1 MLLDHPRDCSLREA
15 RDKAD
20 AARQLLRHGV
30 DPLGERQ
37 ALKVEARI
45 EAQTADT
52 ASGAGQSLRRFARA
66 YHADIEDHFANRKAA
81 AQWISTLE
89 NHVFPTL
96 GDKALASVTAADLL
110 DLLRPLYRTKTATA
124 RRIRQELEAVYDEA
138 IVRELVAVNP
148 AAKVRAT
155 LRKSLRANGGASGR
169 TGHHR
174 ALPYG
179 DLPELLK
186 RVRKLP
192 GTAARA
198 FEFATLTAARTSEV
212 LGMRWDELSRDGK
225 TWTVPGERMKARQE
239 HVVALSPQ
247 ARAVLQR
254 VRGLSQTWV
263 FPSPVRDAPLSNMAM
278 LILLRRLKVDD
289 VTTVHGMRTAFSS
302 WANEKN
308 HARPD
313 VIEAALAH
321 READLVRAAYNRA
334 EFQQERAQ
342 LLAKWGTYLR

>member
-1 MLLDHPRDCSLREA
+1 M
-15 RDKAD
+15 
-20 AARQLLRHGV
+20 
-30 DPLGERQ
+30 
-37 ALKVEARI
+37 
-45 EAQTADT
+45 
-52 ASGAGQSLRRFARA
+52 
-66 YHADIEDHFANRKAA
+66 
-81 AQWISTLE
+81 
-89 NHVFPTL
+89 L
-96 GDKALASVTAADLL
+96 GDKPLAAVAAADLL

-124 RRIRQELEAVYDEA
+124 RRIRQEIEAVYDEA
-138 IVRELVAVNP
+138 IVPPDLVTVNP

-155 LRKSLRANGGASGR
+155 LRKTLRANGGAAGKV
-169 TGHHR
+169 GHHR

-179 DLPELLK
+179 DLPELVK

-198 FEFATLTAARTSEV
+198 FEFAALTAARTSEV
-212 LGMRWDELSRDGK
+212 LGMKWDELSRDGK

-247 ARAVLQR
+247 ARAVLKR
-254 VRGLSQTWV
+254 VHGLSTKWV
-263 FPSPVRDAPLSNMAM
+263 FKSPVRDAPLSNMAM

-302 WANEKN
+302 WANEKG
-308 HARPD
+308 AGRPD

-334 EFQQERAQ
+334 EFQQDRAK
-342 LLAKWGTYLR
+342 LLANGARFCDERGRERTLAKHLLSV